1 MRRFIA
7 PVILGLMVA
16 APAPLAGCIDA
27 DEVEEFL
34 EDVADDVGDLDDDD
48 DLEDAFDEFFDDLFD
63 D

>member
-1 MRRFIA
+1 MRRYIA
-7 PVILGLMVA
+7 PLMLCVIMA
-16 APAPLAGCIDA
+16 APMPLTGCIDA

-48 DLEDAFDEFFDDLFD
+48 DFEDVFDDFFDELFD